1 MLYHHPPRLYT
12 FFWIPGS
19 VIPSISAFQLHALCH
34 HLRKIPPVSSSRL
47 ATDQRPFD
55 DSLQTLLT
63 DARMLHPSKLP
74 EPQAMWPN
82 LRSQWFIFECNCVWF
97 PGSVLP
103 LSFYVSIPEFFPGQ
117 RTAPRFVA
125 CEVILVGRDR
135 CKDKIELWVCR
146 AHCHRED
153 NDHLLQVVR
162 PERLA
167 LCFKAA
173 CLQLH

>member
-1 MLYHHPPRLYT
+1 MFPTKLN
-12 FFWIPGS
+12 
-19 VIPSISAFQLHALCH
+19 HAIEGNNVLSC
-34 HLRKIPPVSSSRL
+34 LANDEKIPPVSSSRL

-55 DSLQTLLT
+55 YSLQTLLT
-63 DARMLHPSKLP
+63 EARMLHPSKLP

-97 PGSVLP
+97 LGPCFLFPFMSP
-103 LSFYVSIPEFFPGQ
+103 LQNSAGQ

-125 CEVILVGRDR
+125 CEIILVGRAR
-135 CKDKIELWVCR
+135 CKDKIELRVCR
-146 AHCHRED
+146 AHCRRED
-153 NDHLLQVVR
+153 NDHLLQAVR